1 MIRTKAQQK
10 AYKAKVAE
18 KLRLIEA
25 QRVDSMTRWR
35 YRKLGEGR

>member
-10 AYKAKVAE
+10 RYAAKVAE
-18 KLRLIEA
+18 RLRLVEA

-35 YRKLGEGR
+35 YRKLRDAR

>member
-10 AYKAKVAE
+10 RYMTKVAE
-18 KLRLIEA
+18 RLRLIEA

-35 YRKLGEGR
+35 YRKLAGR

>member
-10 AYKAKVAE
+10 RYAAKVSE

>member
-1 MIRTKAQQK
+1 MIRTKQQQK
-10 AYKAKVAE
+10 RYAAKVAE

-35 YRKLGEGR
+35 YRKLAGR

>member
-10 AYKAKVAE
+10 RYTAKVAE
-18 KLRLIEA
+18 HLRLIEA

-35 YRKLGEGR
+35 YRKLAGR